1 MAPCLGQVLTL
12 VFTLAD
18 EHFDFDTNVLTCWAL
33 DGETEKRRI
42 EWLPPQASGHSQIQR
57 RYTGELEVIN
67 QGCSSKPK
75 IFGHFYKVAD
85 KFEEQRSM
93 SQCAFFKAFRFPTSS
108 RVIIQCNVQVCYR
121 KCPELRPCSESY
133 HPRSA
138 LGAEDAA
145 AGGSRRRR
153 QAEEPSDERVSLVRS
168 IEVRL
173 PEEAADLPGGEVP
186 PVDAARVRCGQ
197 QLHCP
202 PCGSLATF
210 FIVLVALAALLATL
224 IATLLWVYVRR
235 AGASTG
241 TLSTPT
247 K

>member
-1 MAPCLGQVLTL
+1 V
-12 VFTLAD
+12 
-18 EHFDFDTNVLTCWAL
+18 
-33 DGETEKRRI
+33 DG
-42 EWLPPQASGHSQIQR
+42 
-57 RYTGELEVIN
+57 
-67 QGCSSKPK
+67 
-75 IFGHFYKVAD
+75 D
-85 KFEEQRSM
+85 
-93 SQCAFFKAFRFPTSS
+93 
-108 RVIIQCNVQVCYR
+108 
-121 KCPELRPCSESY
+121 SY

-145 AGGSRRRR
+145 AGSSRRRR
-153 QAEEPSDERVSLVRS
+153 QAEEPSDERVSHVRS

-186 PVDAARVRCGQ
+186 PVDAAGVRCGQ

-202 PCGSLATF
+202 PCGSLTTF

-241 TLSTPT
+241 TLNTPT